1 MSDDDADFR
10 KREIERVVGF
20 LKPRL
25 DFAKR
30 IYSLAMNSLWLGNAG
45 AALATLSWCS
55 VEGRDVSKNPRRNAV
70 DHDTLA

>member
-20 LKPRL
+20 LKPPL

-45 AALATLSWCS
+45 AALATLSFIGAAWRG
-55 VEGRDVSKNPRRNAV
+55 VTFPKIPAGTR
-70 DHDTLA
+70 